1 MKIVTADQMR
11 QLDRRTIEEAHVPG
25 HDLMERAGVG
35 VFEVAQ
41 NMTVVRERGVVL
53 FVGKGNNGGDAIVAA
68 RHLFKAGRGW
78 GPISLVTTE
87 NLEALSGDPLY
98 HWKKLSPL
106 RPRVVQFAPEKKH
119 EITELLADCGLIVD
133 GLLGT
138 GSRGEPRSP
147 IREEIEL
154 INAAHRPTLAI
165 DIPSGLESDTG
176 QPASA
181 CVRADL
187 TVTMGLPKR
196 GLLQTSAL
204 DYVGRLHIV
213 DIGIPAD
220 FLAALPPG
228 PEYFM
233 QEDTRGLLPRRRL
246 SAHKGDFGHL
256 LILAG
261 SEGLTGAA
269 VLASHAAARTGAG
282 LVTLGVPRN
291 VWSVIAAQSREV
303 MPKPFDDWSPAALG
317 PWIEKCNAVAIGPG
331 LGLSSATEWLIGWLL
346 ESCRKPMVLDADA
359 LNALAKNPAQL
370 GRTGGKRGPVIITPH
385 PGEMGRITGKSTKEI
400 QADRWNVAGSF
411 ARASDAVV
419 VLKGAHTVVA
429 NPAGELAINSTG
441 NPGMASGGMGDVLTG
456 ILGALLGQ
464 GIPAFDAAR
473 LGVWLHGAAGDIA
486 AQQGGEES
494 LIASDVINCVGLA
507 FQKLRQQA

>member
-1 MKIVTADQMR
+1 
-11 QLDRRTIEEAHVPG
+11 VPG

-41 NMTVVRERGVVL
+41 NMAVVRERGVVL

-68 RHLFKAGRGW
+68 RHFFKAGRGW
-78 GPISLVTTE
+78 GPISLVMTDNPE
-87 NLEALSGDPLY
+87 SFKGDPLY

-106 RPRVVQFAPEKKH
+106 RPRVVQFVPEKKK
-119 EITELLADCGLIVD
+119 ETAELLADCGLVVD

-138 GSRGEPRSP
+138 GSSGEPRSP
-147 IREEIEL
+147 IREAIEL
-154 INAAHRPTLAI
+154 INAARRPTLAI
-165 DIPSGLESDTG
+165 DIPSGLDADTG
-176 QPASA
+176 QPAAA

-187 TVTMGLPKR
+187 TVTMGLPKP
-196 GLLQTSAL
+196 GLLQTAAL
-204 DYVGRLHIV
+204 DYVGHLSIV

-220 FLAALPPG
+220 FITALPPG

-233 QEDTRGLLPRRRL
+233 LEDTRGLLPRRRL

-269 VLASHAAARTGAG
+269 VLASRAAARAGAG

-291 VWSVIAAQSREV
+291 VWPVIAAQSREV

-317 PWIEKCNAVAIGPG
+317 PWIEKCDAVAIGPG
-331 LGLSSATEWLIGWLL
+331 LSLSSATEWLIGWML
-346 ESCRKPMVLDADA
+346 ENCRKPIVLDADA
-359 LNALAKNPAQL
+359 LNALAKDPAQL
-370 GRTGGKRGPVIITPH
+370 GRTKGKRGPVVITPH
-385 PGEMGRITGKSTKEI
+385 PGEMGRITGKSSKEI
-400 QADRWNVAGSF
+400 QADRWNVAASF
-411 ARASDAVV
+411 ARESDSVV

-429 NPAGELAINSTG
+429 NPAGELAVNSTG

-456 ILGALLGQ
+456 IVGALLGQ
-464 GIPAFDAAR
+464 RIPAFNAAR

-486 AQQGGEES
+486 AQQSGEEA
-494 LIASDVINCVGLA
+494 LIASDVIASIGPA